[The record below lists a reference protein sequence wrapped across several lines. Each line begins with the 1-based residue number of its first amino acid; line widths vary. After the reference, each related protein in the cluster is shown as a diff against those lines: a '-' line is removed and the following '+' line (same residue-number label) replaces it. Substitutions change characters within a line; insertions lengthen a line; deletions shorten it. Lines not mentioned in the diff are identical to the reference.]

1 VSRHDRDVLSLMGGL
16 LLVLLAGLFLLT
28 DLTDLGIEARWA
40 GPLVLLAVGGA
51 GLAATVRSA
60 NSYARRSPPP

>member
-1 VSRHDRDVLSLMGGL
+1 MSRHDRDVLSLMGGL

-51 GLAATVRSA
+51 GLAATLRSA
-60 NSYARRSPPP
+60 NPFSTQSPPP

>member
-1 VSRHDRDVLSLMGGL
+1 MSRHDRDVLSLMGGL

-28 DLTDLGIEARWA
+28 DLTDLGIPARWA

-51 GLAATVRSA
+51 GLAATLQSA
-60 NSYARRSPPP
+60 SSFARRSPPP

>member
-1 VSRHDRDVLSLMGGL
+1 MSRHDRDVLSLMGGL

-28 DLTDLGIEARWA
+28 DLTEFGIEARWA

-60 NSYARRSPPP
+60 NSFDKRSP

>member
-1 VSRHDRDVLSLMGGL
+1 MSRHDRDVLSLMGGL

-28 DLTDLGIEARWA
+28 DLTDLGVEARWA

-51 GLAATVRSA
+51 GLAASLRSGNPIA
-60 NSYARRSPPP
+60 GQPRSP